1 MKTRIFSI
9 LISGIL
15 LISAGCQKSTEPD
28 TFSPDQDI
36 PATQTGPIG
45 SYHYCGQEYPVY
57 TAVYADSDNQIIVRI
72 SPLTL
77 DRPMTTYAIIG
88 INAELTGMVI
98 DVEKEWHN
106 DDYYF
111 IYEDPL
117 KYYSQYHAL
126 KSGTIMI
133 KKLSV
138 PGHYTV
144 DIDVVLPDDGTFSF
158 NYSGEFTSAY

>member
-1 MKTRIFSI
+1 MKTRFLNII
-9 LISGIL
+9 ISCIL
-15 LISAGCQKSTEPD
+15 LIFAGCRKSSEPD
-28 TFSPDQDI
+28 TFSPYQNI
-36 PATQTGPIG
+36 SEAQNEPIG
-45 SYHYCGQEYPVY
+45 NYHYCGQEYPVY
-57 TAVYADSDNQIIVRI
+57 TAVYADSGNQIIVRI
-72 SPLTL
+72 SPLTS

-88 INAELTGMVI
+88 INAELSGMEI
-98 DVEKEWHN
+98 DVEKAWHN

-126 KSGTIMI
+126 KSGTIMV
-133 KKLSV
+133 KRLST

-158 NYSGEFTSAY
+158 SYNGEFTAVD